1 MNGHKKLKL
10 FRNCR
15 LVNSDFKG
23 YEAKSAFIVESGILT
38 WIGPQSR
45 VPKTLKFQSVTDLKN
60 NLVLPSFI
68 ECHTHTVFAG
78 SRADEFELRNN
89 GTSYLEIAAA
99 GGGIRSTM
107 AKTRKASSKQLAEVA
122 QKRVYQFLKQGVSTL
137 EIKSGYGLDLKNE
150 IKILK
155 VINGLSGPRI
165 ISTFLGAHALPPEF
179 TSHRQYLDYL
189 ATVVL
194 PYVRKK
200 KLSERVDIFI
210 ENKFFEKPDAEVFLQ
225 TAKKL
230 GFQITIHANQLSL
243 SGGAELALL
252 IGAKSADHVI
262 HLTDSAVQR
271 FAKSN
276 CVAVLLP
283 AADLYMKCDYPPA
296 RQLLDAGATV
306 ALATDFNPGSSPTQ
320 DLSLVGLLARLEM
333 KMTLPEVFLA
343 YTLGAAK
350 ALGIDDQEGSLSIGK
365 KANFISTACELSDF
379 FYSAGSM
386 PEHLLFIH
394 GNPVNIPKFG

>member
-1 MNGHKKLKL
+1 MIKNKKLKL
-10 FRNCR
+10 FKNCR

-23 YEAKSAFIVESGILT
+23 FAAKSAFIVENGIIAWMGLQT
-38 WIGPQSR
+38 K

-89 GTSYLEIAAA
+89 GTSYLEIAAG

-107 AKTRKASSKQLAEVA
+107 AKTRKASSKQLTKEA
-122 QKRVYQFLKQGVSTL
+122 QNRVYRFLKQGVSTL

-150 IKILK
+150 IKVLK
-155 VINGLSGPRI
+155 VINSLSGPRI

-179 TSHRQYLDYL
+179 DSHKQYLNYL
-189 ATVVL
+189 MDVVL
-194 PYVRKK
+194 PQVKKK
-200 KLSERVDIFI
+200 KLTERIDIFV
-210 ENKFFEKPDAEVFLQ
+210 ESKFFEKSDAEVFLQ
-225 TAKKL
+225 AAKKL
-230 GFQITIHANQLSL
+230 GFQITIHANQLTL
-243 SGGAELALL
+243 SGGAELALKL
-252 IGAKSADHVI
+252 GAKSADHVI
-262 HLTDSAVQR
+262 HLTDQAIQN
-271 FAKSN
+271 FAKSD

-283 AADLYMKCDYPPA
+283 AADLYMKCEYPPA
-296 RQLLDAGATV
+296 RKLIDAGATV

-343 YTLGAAK
+343 YTIGAAK
-350 ALGIDDQEGSLSIGK
+350 ALGIHDQEGSLSIGK
-365 KANFISTACELSDF
+365 KANFISTSAELSDF
-379 FYSAGSM
+379 FYSAGHM
-386 PEHLLFIH
+386 PEHLLFIQ
-394 GNPVNIPKFG
+394 GNPVTIPKI